1 MALMANISDNKDMV
15 KSGIGS
21 SRWHLGAM
29 FLLQNMMWGAQVVL
43 LSGHL
48 AELGF
53 GGLEISYVL
62 ATSSLAAL
70 CSPLLA
76 GWLADRYWSAEVFAD
91 YSYRLCAP
99 LCGGLGGAL
108 FYGW

>member
-1 MALMANISDNKDMV
+1 MANISENKDMV

-43 LSGHL
+43 LYGHL
-48 AELGF
+48 AELGVT
-53 GGLEISYVL
+53 GREVSQVL
-62 ATSSLAAL
+62 ATSSVAAL

-76 GWLADRYWSAEVFAD
+76 GRLADRYWPAEVFAG
-91 YSYRLCAP
+91 YS
-99 LCGGLGGAL
+99 
-108 FYGW
+108 